1 MEDHSIATVNSNQ
14 SSHNPEFYPGNVVKI
29 SFEKTTFLIECS
41 NQVSIQ
47 LTILTDDIIRFRY
60 GIDNVLEK
68 DFSYAISK
76 TFQAK
81 INSLD
86 TSESDDTYIIQTET
100 LDIEVNKHN
109 SAISIK
115 NKEGQIINEDEKGFH
130 WEDNPK
136 YGGHIVEMS
145 KTIQGTECFY
155 GLGDKPVKSNMRGRR
170 FQNWGSDVYGF
181 GKDQDPLYKNIPFY
195 MAIHDN
201 LAYGIFFDNSF
212 ESFFD
217 FGHERGLTTSFWAH
231 GGEMNYYFI
240 NGPQLMDV
248 SAKYVKLTGAPEMPP
263 MWALGYHQCKWSYTP
278 ESQVR
283 EVTTKMR
290 ELAIPCDAIYLDID
304 YMDGF
309 RCFTWDPVKFAEPKK
324 MVADLK
330 EQGFK
335 TVVIIDPGIKVDKNY
350 SVFQDGIKH
359 DVFCRRA
366 DGPFMKGKVWPGDC
380 YFPDFTNPKVREWWI
395 DLFQELIEDVDIAGV
410 WNDMNE
416 PAVMEVES
424 KTFPNDVRHD
434 YDGNPCSHRK
444 AHNVYGMQMTRATYK
459 GVKKYSGNKR
469 PFLITRSC
477 YSGIQRYSSGWT
489 GDNIATWE
497 HLWVANMQCQRSS
510 ISGLSFIGS
519 DIGGFIDQPTPELYA
534 RWIQIAI
541 FHPLCRTHSSG
552 DHGDQEP
559 WSFGD
564 RTLDIVR
571 KFIELRYRL
580 LPYLYTSFYQYIRDG
595 YPILRPLAFVDQE
608 DPNVLHREDEFMH
621 GDHILICP
629 IVEANSKGRYVYF
642 PRGEWY
648 NYWTAELVQGGDEQ
662 WVDAPLEDMPL
673 FMRAGAVIP
682 HYPIQQYVGEK
693 EIDQLTLMVY
703 FKDSEVVKSEVYED
717 EGEGY
722 DYEKG
727 IYTLK
732 TFTQDST
739 DTAVSIKQ
747 DISGHYKASY
757 SKYKLIFIGLPFEV
771 MDVKGIGSI
780 QQSEVNK
787 NGHFEVVVD
796 ANFGELILSI

>member
-1 MEDHSIATVNSNQ
+1 MEEYKPATVDSNQ
-14 SSHNPEFYPGNVVKI
+14 SPHNPEFYPGKVLSVNFQK
-29 SFEKTTFLIECS
+29 KTFLIECS

-68 DFSYAISK
+68 DFSYAI
-76 TFQAK
+76 AK
-81 INSLD
+81 QFKPQITSLD
-86 TSESDDTYIIQTET
+86 TAESEDTYIIQTET
-100 LDIEVNKHN
+100 LDIEINKHN

-115 NKEGQIINEDEKGFH
+115 NKDGQLINQDEKGFH

-145 KTIQGTECFY
+145 KTIQDTECFY

-170 FQNWGSDVYGF
+170 FRNWGSDVYGYQ
-181 GKDQDPLYKNIPFY
+181 KDQDPLYKNIPFY
-195 MAIHDN
+195 MAVHNN

-217 FGHERGLTTSFWAH
+217 FGNERRLTTSFWAH

-263 MWALGYHQCKWSYTP
+263 MWALGYHQCKWSYQP

-283 EVTTKMR
+283 EITSKMR
-290 ELAIPCDAIYLDID
+290 ELSIPCDAIYLDID

-309 RCFTWDPVKFAEPKK
+309 RCFTWDSEKFSQPKK

-335 TVVIIDPGIKVDKNY
+335 TVVIIDPGIKVDKDY
-350 SVFQDGIKH
+350 AVFQDGIKN

-380 YFPDFTNPKVREWWI
+380 YFPDYTNPKVRKWWI
-395 DLFQELIEDVDIAGV
+395 DLFKELIEDVEIAGV

-416 PAVMEVES
+416 PAVMEVEN

-459 GVKKYSGNKR
+459 GVKKYSGDRR

-497 HLWVANMQCQRSS
+497 HLWVANMQCQRLS

-519 DIGGFIDQPTPELYA
+519 DIGGFIDQPSPELYA

-559 WSFGD
+559 WSFGE

-571 KFIELRYRL
+571 KFIELRYQL

-595 YPILRPLAFVDQE
+595 YPILRPLSFIDQA
-608 DPNVLHREDEFMH
+608 DQNVLYRDDEFMH
-621 GDHILICP
+621 GDHILVCP
-629 IVEANSKGRYVYF
+629 VVEANSKGRYVYF
-642 PRGEWY
+642 PKGEWY
-648 NYWTAELVQGGDEQ
+648 NYWSGEMVKGGDQQ
-662 WVDAPLEDMPL
+662 WVDAPLEIMPL
-673 FMRAGAVIP
+673 FIRAGAIIP
-682 HYPIQQYVGEK
+682 HYPVQQYVGEK
-693 EIDQLTLMVY
+693 NIDQLTLMVY
-703 FKDSEVVKSEVYED
+703 FKDSQVIKSEVYED
-717 EGEGY
+717 AGEGY
-722 DYEKG
+722 DYQKG

-739 DTAVSIKQ
+739 DTAVTIKQ

-757 SKYKLIFIGLPFEV
+757 GTYKLIFVGLPFEV
-771 MDVKGIGSI
+771 KDVKGIGTI
-780 QQSEVNK
+780 QTSEINQK
-787 NGHFEVVVD
+787 GHFEVVVD
-796 ANFGELILSI
+796 ASFGELTLSI